1 MMRVCVLVVVAVAG
15 LAAQPPPSPPATQP
29 RPGAPVAASSVP
41 PPRPAD
47 RPVRLLAA
55 QQLAMGAYPEVRT
68 RGLQIRVE
76 EAGGGT
82 TVTIGFAEQDRDT
95 ILALSRPRAA
105 QLVVE
110 ATFDAA
116 DALTRAVLRGPLA
129 HTKERREAQARPGD
143 WAQALEDDGAAFPP
157 AKQAAFVQQLDLGV
171 ARTVAGWLAVRRTR
185 FQRGVPE
192 DGMYWEV
199 AATSA
204 AGDVTLGFEP
214 YAGRLV
220 KVVRLPRPSVT
231 ALRLPS
237 ARGSNVVVNPRTVWL
252 VRNPVAAA

>member
-1 MMRVCVLVVVAVAG
+1 MMRVCVLVVAAVAG
-15 LAAQPPPSPPATQP
+15 LAAQQPPPATQP

-55 QQLAMGAYPEVRT
+55 QQLAMVAYPEVRT

-76 EAGGGT
+76 AGGLGSPVS
-82 TVTIGFAEQDRDT
+82 TVTIGFAEQDRDA

-110 ATFDAA
+110 ATFDTT

-129 HTKERREAQARPGD
+129 HTKERREAQARPTD

-157 AKQAAFVQQLDLGV
+157 AKQAAFVQQLDLSV
-171 ARTVAGWLAVRRTR
+171 ARTVAGSLAVRSTQ

-220 KVVRLPRPSVT
+220 KVVRGGTP
-231 ALRLPS
+231 
-237 ARGSNVVVNPRTVWL
+237 
-252 VRNPVAAA
+252 